1 MAERITGHTELIGL
15 MAYPI
20 RHSSSP
26 AMQNEAFAKLGYDY
40 AYLAFE
46 VGADEIEDAVINAI
60 QGIKDDESA
69 KDRLYVLSQDKKLL
83 APLFSAEVHSANSK
97 NPKSKDFPF
106 VITVRSGVTSNNV
119 FGWYKDEESA
129 KAELQNIYKA
139 IKFAEKNQYAVYE
152 MN

>member
-1 MAERITGHTELIGL
+1 MENFKELL
-15 MAYPI
+15 E
-20 RHSSSP
+20 SFK
-26 AMQNEAFAKLGYDY
+26 NEIINELPNAIVNVM
-40 AYLAFE
+40 E
-46 VGADEIEDAVINAI
+46 MEISFEDAVINAI

-97 NPKSKDFPF
+97 NPKSKEFLF
-106 VITVRSGVTSNNV
+106 IITVRSGVTSNNV

-129 KAELQNIYKA
+129 KTELQNIYEA
-139 IKFAEKNQYAVYE
+139 IKYQLSVYE

>member
-1 MAERITGHTELIGL
+1 MENIKELL
-15 MAYPI
+15 ENFK
-20 RHSSSP
+20 
-26 AMQNEAFAKLGYDY
+26 NEIINELPKAIVNVMEMEISFD
-40 AYLAFE
+40 
-46 VGADEIEDAVINAI
+46 DEIE
-60 QGIKDDESA
+60 DDESA

>member
-1 MAERITGHTELIGL
+1 MENIKELL
-15 MAYPI
+15 ENFK
-20 RHSSSP
+20 
-26 AMQNEAFAKLGYDY
+26 NEIINELPKAIVNIMEMEISFD
-40 AYLAFE
+40 
-46 VGADEIEDAVINAI
+46 DEIEDAVINAI

-83 APLFSAEVHSANSK
+83 APLFSVEVHSANSK

-106 VITVRSGVTSNNV
+106 VITVRSSVTSNNV

-139 IKFAEKNQYAVYE
+139 IKFADKNQYAVYE

>member
-1 MAERITGHTELIGL
+1 MENIKELL
-15 MAYPI
+15 E
-20 RHSSSP
+20 SFK
-26 AMQNEAFAKLGYDY
+26 NEIINELPKAIVNVMEEIS
-40 AYLAFE
+40 FE
-46 VGADEIEDAVINAI
+46 DEIEDAVINAM
-60 QGIKDDESA
+60 QEIKDDESA

-97 NPKSKDFPF
+97 NPKSKEFPF
-106 VITVRSGVTSNNV
+106 IITVRSGVTSNNV

-139 IKFAEKNQYAVYE
+139 IKFADKNQYAVYE

>member
-1 MAERITGHTELIGL
+1 MENIKELL
-15 MAYPI
+15 E
-20 RHSSSP
+20 SFK
-26 AMQNEAFAKLGYDY
+26 NEIINELPKAIVNVMEEIS
-40 AYLAFE
+40 FE
-46 VGADEIEDAVINAI
+46 DEIEDAVINAI
-60 QGIKDDESA
+60 QEIKGDESA

-97 NPKSKDFPF
+97 NPKSKEFPF
-106 VITVRSGVTSNNV
+106 IITVRSGVTSNNV

-139 IKFAEKNQYAVYE
+139 IKFADKNQYAVYE

>member
-1 MAERITGHTELIGL
+1 MENIKELL
-15 MAYPI
+15 ENFK
-20 RHSSSP
+20 
-26 AMQNEAFAKLGYDY
+26 NEIINELPKAIVNVMEMEISFD
-40 AYLAFE
+40 
-46 VGADEIEDAVINAI
+46 DEIEDAVINAV

-106 VITVRSGVTSNNV
+106 VITIRSGVTSNNV
-119 FGWYKDEESA
+119 FGWYNDEESA

-152 MN
+152 MK

>member
-1 MAERITGHTELIGL
+1 MENFKELL
-15 MAYPI
+15 E
-20 RHSSSP
+20 SFK
-26 AMQNEAFAKLGYDY
+26 NEIINELPNAIVNVM
-40 AYLAFE
+40 E
-46 VGADEIEDAVINAI
+46 MEISFEDAVINAI

-97 NPKSKDFPF
+97 NPKSKEFPF
-106 VITVRSGVTSNNV
+106 IITVRSGVTSNNV

-129 KAELQNIYKA
+129 KTELQNIYEA
-139 IKFAEKNQYAVYE
+139 IKYQLSVYE